1 MLIRVLNITLAAL
14 IAILIVSCKKDTN
27 LTDFH
32 EDYFPLNE
40 GHFVVYDV
48 VEINHDV
55 DNAVQ
60 HDTMYYQLKT
70 VIGDT
75 VIDNLGR
82 VARKYLRYT
91 RVSSSDMW
99 ELKDV
104 WTTILDGTL
113 AELMEENQRIIKL
126 VLPPTSNKKWNP
138 NSFTVLPELEAYYVS
153 IHKPKTLNSLVF
165 DSTLTVE
172 QEDFFSMVDYRRK
185 YEVYAKNV
193 GMVKKVFKDLIIA
206 GFDKTNVQK
215 GKELELTCTD
225 FGVE

>member
-1 MLIRVLNITLAAL
+1 MLIRFLNITLAAL
-14 IAILIVSCKKDTN
+14 IALLIVSCKKDTN
-27 LTDFH
+27 PTNFH

-40 GHFVVYDV
+40 GHFVIYDV

-55 DNAVQ
+55 DNAIQ

-82 VARKYLRYT
+82 VARKFLRYT
-91 RVSSSDMW
+91 RSAGNDSW
-99 ELKDV
+99 ELSDV

-113 AELMEENQRIIKL
+113 AELTEENQRLVKL
-126 VLPPTSNKKWNP
+126 ILPPTSNKKWNP
-138 NSFTVLPELEAYYVS
+138 NSFTVLPELEAYYMS
-153 IHKPKTLNSLVF
+153 IHTPKTLNSLVF

-185 YEVYAKNV
+185 YEVYAKKV
-193 GMVKKVFKDLIIA
+193 GLVKKVYKDLIIA

-215 GKELELTCTD
+215 GKELEFTCIA

>member
-1 MLIRVLNITLAAL
+1 MLIKVLNITLAVL
-14 IAILIVSCKKDTN
+14 IAVLIVSCKKDTN
-27 LTDFH
+27 QTDFY

-40 GHFVVYDV
+40 GHFIIYDV

-82 VARKYLRYT
+82 VARKYLRYK

-99 ELKDV
+99 ELTDV

-113 AELMEENQRIIKL
+113 VELIEENQRIIKL
-126 VLPPTSNKKWNP
+126 ILPPTSNKKWNP

-153 IHKPKTLNSLVF
+153 IHEPKTFNSLDF

-185 YEVYAKNV
+185 YEVFAKNV
-193 GMVKKVFKDLIIA
+193 GLVKKVFKDLIIA

-215 GKELELTCTD
+215 GKELEFTCIA

>member
-14 IAILIVSCKKDTN
+14 IAFLIVSCKKDTN
-27 LTDFH
+27 QTDFH

-55 DNAVQ
+55 DNAIQ

-82 VARKYLRYT
+82 VARKYLRYK

-99 ELKDV
+99 ELTDV
-104 WTTILDGTL
+104 WTAILDGTL
-113 AELMEENQRIIKL
+113 AELTEENQRIIKL
-126 VLPPTSNKKWNP
+126 ILPPTSNKEWNP

-153 IHKPKTLNSLVF
+153 IHKAKTLNSLVF

-185 YEVYAKNV
+185 YEVYAKNI
-193 GMVKKVFKDLIIA
+193 GLVKKVFKDLIIA

-215 GKELELTCTD
+215 GKELELTCIA

>member
-1 MLIRVLNITLAAL
+1 MLIKVLNITLAVL
-14 IAILIVSCKKDTN
+14 IAVLIVSCKKDTN
-27 LTDFH
+27 QTDFH

-40 GHFVVYDV
+40 GHFIIYDV

-91 RVSSSDMW
+91 RVSSSDIW
-99 ELKDV
+99 ELTDV

-126 VLPPTSNKKWNP
+126 ILPPTSNKKWNP
-138 NSFTVLPELEAYYVS
+138 NSFTVLPELEAYYAS
-153 IHKPKTLNSLVF
+153 INTPKTLNSLVF